1 MPEIEL
7 INNKK
12 SLVEDTTDTITMK
25 CISTKYKPI
34 PELFWLLNGQVL
46 DSKYLDYK
54 QNDYH
59 LNGLASL
66 ELKYPLLN
74 GGNGGFR
81 NNHLSFHQHQRRQ
94 HHSNGGKHNNNNG
107 NGNGGNSQSK
117 MANTIIDSYHFECVQ
132 VLSNVISVSS
142 EVVQLYGTAISNH
155 DSEQSYHGNSVEAGN
170 VFFSYLNGQLF
181 FF

>member
-7 INNKK
+7 INNRK
-12 SLVEDTTDTITMK
+12 SSLDDKTDTITMK

-34 PELFWLLNGQVL
+34 PELFWLLNGQIL
-46 DSKYLDYK
+46 DSQYLDYK

-94 HHSNGGKHNNNNG
+94 HHSMNKHNNNNG
-107 NGNGGNSQSK
+107 NSQSK
-117 MANTIIDSYHFECVQ
+117 LANTIIDSYHFECVQ

-142 EVVQLYGTAISNH
+142 EVVQLYGTAISASNH

-170 VFFSYLNGQLF
+170 V
-181 FF
+181 